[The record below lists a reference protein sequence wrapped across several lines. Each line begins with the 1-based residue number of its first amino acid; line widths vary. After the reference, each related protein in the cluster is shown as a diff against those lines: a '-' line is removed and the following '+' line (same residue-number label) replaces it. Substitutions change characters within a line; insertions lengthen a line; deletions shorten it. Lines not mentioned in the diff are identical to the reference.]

1 MTKGHFL
8 SFFCRICVQSRHGK
22 PCHHTDTCKRCPGW
36 WPLDE
41 YGEYTWGWGCPTMQ
55 YPLQFTL
62 GSLLWCSCDFVPV
75 LKGILQRYSDIGMTG
90 RYLGG
95 SKFALLFFFLV
106 GIFGKHIGCLI
117 LVLIYGVFKTIWR
130 LVLREYTSHVVMP
143 STTKH
148 WTF

>member
-22 PCHHTDTCKRCPGW
+22 PCHHTHTCKRCPRW
-36 WPLDE
+36 WPMDE

-75 LKGILQRYSDIGMTG
+75 LNGILQRYSDIGMTG

-95 SKFALLFFFLV
+95 FKVCIMLFFGGNIWKAYWVPNLSINLW
-106 GIFGKHIGCLI
+106 GIQNNLKIGTVWVYQPCS
-117 LVLIYGVFKTIWR
+117 YA
-130 LVLREYTSHVVMP
+130 
-143 STTKH
+143 
-148 WTF
+148 